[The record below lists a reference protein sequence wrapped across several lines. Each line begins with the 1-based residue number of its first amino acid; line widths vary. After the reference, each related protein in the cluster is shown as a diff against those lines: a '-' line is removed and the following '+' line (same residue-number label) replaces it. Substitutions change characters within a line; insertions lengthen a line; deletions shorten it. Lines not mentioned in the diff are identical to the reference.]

1 MISKEEQ
8 LNIYVISG
16 PSGVGKDTLMDLIF
30 EKYNQDLH
38 IAVTAT
44 TRQPRTSEKNG
55 INHYF
60 KSETEFKDLIN
71 EKLLIEWA
79 KVYDNFYGVPYSE
92 IIDNLKIQKKVL
104 LRVDVQGAKRL
115 KKIIPKS
122 NFIFISPESENDLRL
137 RLEKRHENS
146 TIEIE
151 KRIIESKKEV
161 KEADWFDYIVIN
173 YPDKIEKAVDEL
185 TLLLGL
191 KKWK

>member
-38 IAVTAT
+38 IAITTA
-44 TRQPRTSEKNG
+44 TRQPRTNEKNG

-60 KSETEFKDLIN
+60 KSEIEFKDLIN

-79 KVYDNFYGVPYSE
+79 KVYDNYYGVPYSE

-122 NFIFISPESENDLRL
+122 NFIFISPESESDLRL

-146 TIEIE
+146 ALEIE

-161 KEADWFDYIVIN
+161 READWFDYIVIN

-185 TLLLGL
+185 TFLLGL
-191 KKWK
+191 KK

>member
-1 MISKEEQ
+1 MISEEEQ

>member
-44 TRQPRTSEKNG
+44 TRQPRTNEKNG

-79 KVYDNFYGVPYSE
+79 KVYDNYYGVPYSE

-104 LRVDVQGAKRL
+104 LRVDVQSAKRL
-115 KKIIPKS
+115 KKNIPKS

-137 RLEKRHENS
+137 RLKKRHENS
-146 TIEIE
+146 SKEIE
-151 KRIIESKKEV
+151 KRISESKKEV

-173 YPDKIEKAVDEL
+173 YPDKLEKAVNEL

-191 KKWK
+191 KK

>member
-1 MISKEEQ
+1 MISNEEQ
-8 LNIYVISG
+8 LNIFVISG

-30 EKYNQDLH
+30 EKYNKYVH
-38 IAVTAT
+38 IAITAT
-44 TRQPRTSEKNG
+44 TRKPRTNEKNG
-55 INHYF
+55 VNHFF

-71 EKLLIEWA
+71 KKLLIEWA
-79 KVYDNFYGVPYSE
+79 KVYDNFYGVPYTE
-92 IIDNLKIQKKVL
+92 IIDNLKIGKKVL

-115 KKIIPKS
+115 KKIIPES
-122 NFIFISPESENDLRL
+122 NFIFISPESENDLRI

-146 TIEIE
+146 PLEIE

-191 KKWK
+191 KK

>member
-191 KKWK
+191 KK

>member
-146 TIEIE
+146 AVEIE

-191 KKWK
+191 KK

>member
-38 IAVTAT
+38 IAITAT
-44 TRQPRTSEKNG
+44 TRQPRTNEING

-79 KVYDNFYGVPYSE
+79 KVYDNYYGVPYSE

-146 TIEIE
+146 AVEIE

-191 KKWK
+191 KK

>member
-16 PSGVGKDTLMDLIF
+16 PSGVGKDTLMDLMF

-38 IAVTAT
+38 IAITAT
-44 TRQPRTSEKNG
+44 TRKPRTNEKNG
-55 INHYF
+55 INHFF
-60 KSETEFKDLIN
+60 KSETEFKELIN

-79 KVYDNFYGVPYSE
+79 KVYDNFYGVPYTE

-146 TIEIE
+146 PVEID
-151 KRIIESKKEV
+151 KRINESKKEV

-191 KKWK
+191 KK

>member
-1 MISKEEQ
+1 MISEEEQ

-191 KKWK
+191 KK

>member
-1 MISKEEQ
+1 MISEEEQ

-30 EKYNQDLH
+30 EKYNKDLH

-44 TRQPRTSEKNG
+44 TRQPRTNEKNG

-191 KKWK
+191 KK

>member
-137 RLEKRHENS
+137 RLKKRHENS
-146 TIEIE
+146 AVEIE

-191 KKWK
+191 K

>member
-44 TRQPRTSEKNG
+44 TRQPRTKEKNG

-79 KVYDNFYGVPYSE
+79 KVYDNYYGVPYSE

-146 TIEIE
+146 AVEIE

-185 TLLLGL
+185 TFLLGL

>member
-1 MISKEEQ
+1 LISKEEQ

-38 IAVTAT
+38 IAITAT
-44 TRQPRTSEKNG
+44 TRQPRTNEING

-60 KSETEFKDLIN
+60 KSEIEFKDLIN

-79 KVYDNFYGVPYSE
+79 KVYDNYYGVPYSE

-146 TIEIE
+146 AVEIE

>member
-38 IAVTAT
+38 IAITAT
-44 TRQPRTSEKNG
+44 TRQPRTNEING

-60 KSETEFKDLIN
+60 KSEIEFKDLIN

-79 KVYDNFYGVPYSE
+79 KVYDNYYGVPYSE

-146 TIEIE
+146 AVEIE

-191 KKWK
+191 KK

>member
-30 EKYNQDLH
+30 EKYNQDVH
-38 IAVTAT
+38 IAITAT
-44 TRQPRTSEKNG
+44 TRKPRTNEKNG
-55 INHYF
+55 INHFF
-60 KSETEFKDLIN
+60 KSENEFKNLIN
-71 EKLLIEWA
+71 ENLLIEWA

-146 TIEIE
+146 AVEIE

-191 KKWK
+191 KK

>member
-1 MISKEEQ
+1 MISEEEQ

-79 KVYDNFYGVPYSE
+79 KVYDNYYGVPYSE

-191 KKWK
+191 KK

>member
-1 MISKEEQ
+1 
-8 LNIYVISG
+8 
-16 PSGVGKDTLMDLIF
+16 MDLIF

-44 TRQPRTSEKNG
+44 TRQPRTNEKNG

-60 KSETEFKDLIN
+60 KSEIEFKDLIN

-79 KVYDNFYGVPYSE
+79 KVYDNYYGVPYSE

-191 KKWK
+191 KK